1 MTATL
6 RLLLILPT
14 AVISAISLTA
24 LAPACAGTVYKWTDS
39 NGVVHYTDRAPP
51 QAGQEA
57 AAVERIRYAAEP
69 KPLARMALDTGDGQY
84 RAIARNLIHG
94 HIEVELRYRENRNID
109 SRPPLPT
116 RHVLPGLAQAT
127 VAELFPADR
136 SQAGRFT
143 LDLNAV
149 PGRPD
154 AQPEDYQ
161 YDLPVRGPF
170 QLGQGFGGAFSHT
183 DDQSRYAI
191 DIGVAEGTPILA
203 ARAGRVMQVESDF
216 DRSGLDRE
224 KFADRANHIRIEH
237 ADGTMAVYAHLQP
250 DGTLVRPGQTVRA
263 GQHIGYSGNTGFS
276 TGPHLH
282 FAVQVNRGM
291 RLESIPFRMRS
302 DAGPLPLTD

>member
-116 RHVLPGLAQAT
+116 RHVLPGLARR
-127 VAELFPADR
+127 PAV
-136 SQAGRFT
+136 RFAWA
-143 LDLNAV
+143 L
-149 PGRPD
+149 PRP
-154 AQPEDYQ
+154 PW
-161 YDLPVRGPF
+161 PNCFRP
-170 QLGQGFGGAFSHT
+170 T
-183 DDQSRYAI
+183 
-191 DIGVAEGTPILA
+191 A
-203 ARAGRVMQVESDF
+203 ARPAAS
-216 DRSGLDRE
+216 RS
-224 KFADRANHIRIEH
+224 
-237 ADGTMAVYAHLQP
+237 T
-250 DGTLVRPGQTVRA
+250 
-263 GQHIGYSGNTGFS
+263 
-276 TGPHLH
+276 
-282 FAVQVNRGM
+282 
-291 RLESIPFRMRS
+291 
-302 DAGPLPLTD
+302 